1 MKKLFTTFILLTLFS
16 CSNQVNTNLTEVSN
30 IQTLSKTSVKSFKD
44 LAKYNIWRVEMTA
57 RNWDMSAK
65 LYKISAREVER
76 DGRAYWAYY
85 FKSPFKRNILMI
97 IPDGGTFEVREPL
110 YNNELLERD
119 IRIDSDKAVK
129 LAEEKGLRFFP
140 ILNMNLENKFNYPE
154 WELETKQGIYRIN
167 ALDGSIKSMED
178 KK

>member
-1 MKKLFTTFILLTLFS
+1 MKKLFTILILLSLS
-16 CSNQVNTNLTEVSN
+16 NCSNQIVTTSQDNIEISSKSN
-30 IQTLSKTSVKSFKD
+30 QKFFKD
-44 LAKYNIWRVEMTA
+44 LAKYNIWKVEITA

-65 LYKISAREVER
+65 LYKISAREIER

-85 FKSPFKRNILMI
+85 FKSPFKRNVLMV
-97 IPDGGTFEVREPL
+97 IPDGGTFEIREPL

-119 IRIDSDKAVK
+119 IRIDSDRAVK

-140 ILNMNLENKFNYPE
+140 ILNMTLENRANYPE